1 MSSNS
6 EMSYYLIF
14 DTNAL
19 FQSYEKK
26 ADFISFSFNAT
37 YGNVIDMINQ
47 LDIYSQVILAIP
59 SVVWTEMEKQ
69 IIEKHDELLVSY
81 KSTIT
86 KKLFPEFSI
95 VENSGIDYPQ
105 YIKKQ
110 IEAYKSEIAGSI
122 NNVIELPIASK
133 GRYQSIVSRAFNKMP
148 PFEGKEKKSDKGFKD
163 ALLWESILEFASNHL
178 NARIIYYS
186 KDNAFG
192 EFLLEEFEASVPN
205 STLSICKNENEV
217 KGQLESWAK
226 EIDKYS
232 FQPIEDY
239 SENKEII
246 EWLTSGDFDIQVIDR
261 DFGILEKG
269 RLISTTIVKLNS
281 IDNIECTMQS
291 DDSKE
296 YYIDIVLGIEYQ
308 FKDGGKTSETVNATV
323 RVETFDDVVYSIEDV
338 YRTNENEDEGEAK
351 L

>member
-6 EMSYYLIF
+6 GMSYYLIF

-26 ADFISFSFNAT
+26 ADFTAFSFNAT

-47 LDIYSQVILAIP
+47 LDIYSRVILAIP

-86 KKLFPEFSI
+86 KKLFPEYSI
-95 VENSGIDYPQ
+95 VENFGIDYPQ
-105 YIKKQ
+105 YIRKQ
-110 IEAYKSEIAGSI
+110 IESYKSEIAGSI
-122 NNVIELPIASK
+122 NKVIELPIASK
-133 GRYQSIVSRAFNKMP
+133 GRYQSIVNRAFNKIP
-148 PFEGKEKKSDKGFKD
+148 PFEGREKKSDKGFKD

-192 EFLLEEFEASVPN
+192 EFLLEEFKESVPN
-205 STLSICKNENEV
+205 STLSICKNETDV
-217 KGQLESWAK
+217 KIQLEIWAK

-232 FQPIEDY
+232 YQPIEDY
-239 SENKEII
+239 AENKEII
-246 EWLTSGDFDIQVIDR
+246 DWLNSGDFTIQIIDR
-261 DFGILEKG
+261 DFGIVEKG
-269 RLISTTIVKLNS
+269 RLISTTIVKLTS

-291 DDSKE
+291 EDSKE
-296 YYIDIVLGIEYQ
+296 YYVDIILYIEYQ
-308 FKDGGKTSETVNATV
+308 FKDGGKTSEIINATV
-323 RVETFDDVVYSIEDV
+323 RVETFDDIVYSIEDI
-338 YRTNENEDEGEAK
+338 YITDETEDESEG
-351 L
+351 